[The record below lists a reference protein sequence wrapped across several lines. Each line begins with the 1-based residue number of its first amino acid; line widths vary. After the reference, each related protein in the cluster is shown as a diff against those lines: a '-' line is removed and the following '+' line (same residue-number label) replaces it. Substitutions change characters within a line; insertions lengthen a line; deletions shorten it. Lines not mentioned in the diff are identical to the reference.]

1 MTEEKSKNNIEI
13 ARRFLEEF
21 IGKNNQ
27 AAADET
33 VDENVEVSTGLK
45 TDGPI
50 RGLTQY
56 KQILGAL
63 FQTFPDLDFN
73 LTDIF
78 ASADGNKVVG
88 TFTASGT
95 HKGEMYGIAPTNR
108 RITMSE
114 THVLTFR
121 DGKIIH
127 NLVGGN
133 NPLEFEMLFAPALAP
148 LVLPGIEQTY
158 GR

>member
-1 MTEEKSKNNIEI
+1 MAAEQTKTNIEI
-13 ARRFLEEF
+13 ARRFFEEF
-21 IGKNNQ
+21 IGKNNGS
-27 AAADET
+27 AADET
-33 VDENVEVSTGLK
+33 VDEAVEVSTGLK

-50 RGLTQY
+50 RGLAQY

-63 FQTFPDLDFN
+63 FETFPDMDFN

-78 ASADGNKVVG
+78 ASEDGKKVVG

-95 HKGEMYGIAPTNR
+95 HKGEMYGVAPTNR
-108 RITMSE
+108 RITMCE

-121 DGKIIH
+121 DGKIVH

-133 NPLEFEMLFAPALAP
+133 NPLEFEMLFAPVLAP
-148 LVLPGIEQTY
+148 MVLPGIEQTY
-158 GR
+158 GK